1 MGTKITSVQNSK
13 DCGIIFLLRENY
25 AILWI
30 CIVFK
35 EVSVCSRGLFLL
47 LWWSTDAIK
56 IGGDSKIAFGAKTAI
71 FGNFSG

>member
-30 CIVFK
+30 CIVF
-35 EVSVCSRGLFLL
+35 RGNR
-47 LWWSTDAIK
+47 S
-56 IGGDSKIAFGAKTAI
+56 GA
-71 FGNFSG
+71 GNTGAVFSFISAALQY